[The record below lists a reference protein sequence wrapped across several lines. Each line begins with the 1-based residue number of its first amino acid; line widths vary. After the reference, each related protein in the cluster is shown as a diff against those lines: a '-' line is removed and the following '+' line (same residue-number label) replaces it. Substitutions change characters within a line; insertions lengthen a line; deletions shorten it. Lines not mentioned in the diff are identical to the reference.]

1 LRPRAS
7 RNFID
12 DLRRRP
18 LEGLLAEALA
28 PADDVVPI
36 ERERAAALG

>member
-12 DLRRRP
+12 DGRRP

-28 PADDVVPI
+28 TADDVVPI